1 MLTEGLP
8 FQESANGIMKS
19 TPSASSRH
27 LPYQGRL
34 SAFFC
39 LSLPFS
45 AFICP
50 SLKGYARD
58 SRGRPVMGAPTASTL
73 MFSVEAGYAVDV
85 GAFGVAAFLAA
96 DPERAI
102 RAGPFLEGPFM
113 AAWAGIGRRLG
124 VGPFLFSLDGLG
136 VAARRVI
143 AAAVEVAVFA
153 VALDHGAAAD
163 GTDLDAGQV
172 HDDFPGCRD

>member
-50 SLKGYARD
+50 SLAMHG
-58 SRGRPVMGAPTASTL
+58 
-73 MFSVEAGYAVDV
+73 
-85 GAFGVAAFLAA
+85 
-96 DPERAI
+96 I
-102 RAGPFLEGPFM
+102 RAGARL
-113 AAWAGIGRRLG
+113 WAPLRPLR
-124 VGPFLFSLDGLG
+124 
-136 VAARRVI
+136 
-143 AAAVEVAVFA
+143 
-153 VALDHGAAAD
+153 
-163 GTDLDAGQV
+163 
-172 HDDFPGCRD
+172 

>member
-19 TPSASSRH
+19 TPSATSRH

-34 SAFFC
+34 SAFLC

-58 SRGRPVMGAPTASTL
+58 SRGRPVMGAPTVSTL
-73 MFSVEAGYAVDV
+73 MFSVEAGHAVDV
-85 GAFGVAAFLAA
+85 GAFGVTPFLAA
-96 DPERAI
+96 DPVRAV
-102 RAGPFLEGPFM
+102 RAAAFLESAGL
-113 AAWAGIGRRLG
+113 AARARVRLRLG
-124 VGPFLFSLDGLG
+124 IGPFLFPIDGFR

-143 AAAVEVAVFA
+143 TAAVEVAVFA

-163 GTDLDAGQV
+163 RADLYAGQV

>member
-34 SAFFC
+34 SAFLC

-58 SRGRPVMGAPTASTL
+58 SRGRPVMGAPTAQAYGCGFFYNRPT
-73 MFSVEAGYAVDV
+73 
-85 GAFGVAAFLAA
+85 
-96 DPERAI
+96 AI
-102 RAGPFLEGPFM
+102 
-113 AAWAGIGRRLG
+113 
-124 VGPFLFSLDGLG
+124 V
-136 VAARRVI
+136 
-143 AAAVEVAVFA
+143 
-153 VALDHGAAAD
+153 
-163 GTDLDAGQV
+163 T
-172 HDDFPGCRD
+172 